1 MFIGSTQSRFG
12 MEKAT
17 FIGKKHS
24 ILILFLFLV
33 LPSCLLGPNY
43 DRPDVLEPSNFRFET
58 QDASTA
64 SSLAELQWWSLFND
78 DELQRLIRRGLIE
91 NKDVRLAVAR
101 VKQARAQVGITR
113 SNQFPTVEGSAAVFG
128 NQASGAVAQQVGGP
142 PGLGDQSTQYRG
154 VVDLAFEIDI
164 WGKLRRST
172 EAAQADLLAQEWTRQ
187 TVTLTLVSDIAGA
200 YFELRDLDLELEIA
214 KRTLKSRE
222 DSVQLVKLR
231 KLMGMSS
238 ALDLRRAERE
248 VARAAA
254 VIPDLERQI
263 GQVENQL
270 SILVGRN
277 PGIVIRGKSLTDQT
291 IPLEVPAGLPSALL
305 ERRPDIQQ
313 AEHVLIAAN
322 ARIGVARAAF
332 FPQIRL
338 TGFYGAQSVAFSDLF
353 TAPARVW
360 RFGPEIT
367 LPIFNAGRLR
377 SELKVTEAQQEQAL
391 ITYEQTI
398 QQAFRE
404 VEDALIAFHKAR
416 EVRTEQEVHVRVS
429 RDALQL
435 ARFEYLNGVA
445 TYLDVLESQRELFQA
460 EIALTLSQRDQLVA
474 MVQLYKA
481 LGGGW
486 APEELS
492 ENEAS

>member
-1 MFIGSTQSRFG
+1 MFTVHEEARIGLGCPVFNRSRQFVL
-12 MEKAT
+12 A
-17 FIGKKHS
+17 
-24 ILILFLFLV
+24 LFACLT
-33 LPSCLLGPNY
+33 LPSCLLGPDY
-43 DRPDVLEPSNFRFET
+43 ERPEVLAPSNFRFET
-58 QDASTA
+58 KEKEDS
-64 SSLAELQWWSLFND
+64 SSLADVQWWGLFKDKELQ
-78 DELQRLIRRGLIE
+78 ELIRRGLLE
-91 NKDVRLAVAR
+91 NKDLRLAVAR
-101 VKQARAQVGITR
+101 VKEARAQVGVTR
-113 SNQFPTVEGSAAVFG
+113 SNQFPTLVGNAGAFG
-128 NQASGAVAQQVGGP
+128 NQASGAVAQQFGGP
-142 PGLGDQSTQYRG
+142 PGLGDTSTQFRA
-154 VVDLAFEIDI
+154 VIDLAFEVDI

-187 TVTLTLVSDIAGA
+187 TVMLTLVSDIAQA
-200 YFELRDLDLELEIA
+200 YFQLRDLDLELEIA
-214 KRTLKSRE
+214 KRTLESRE
-222 DSVQLVKLR
+222 ESVKLIKLR
-231 KLMGMSS
+231 KLMGMAS

-254 VIPDLERQI
+254 VIPGIERQI

-277 PGIVIRGKSLTDQT
+277 PGFVMRGQLLTEQA
-291 IPLEVPAGLPSALL
+291 IPPEVPAGLPSALL

-313 AEHVLIAAN
+313 AEHALIAAN

-367 LPIFNAGRLR
+367 LPMFNAGRLR
-377 SELKVTEAQQEQAL
+377 SDLEVTDAQQEQAL

-404 VEDALIAFHKAR
+404 VEDALIAYHKAR
-416 EVRTEQEVHVRVS
+416 EVRSEQEVHVKVS

-486 APEELS
+486 APEQDS
-492 ENEAS
+492 ENPTS